1 MVQMN
6 QFAEQKLRHRSREKN
21 VWTPKGGKRLG
32 GGWRWWCDELG
43 DWD

>member
-21 VWTPKGGKRLG
+21 LWTQRGESGR
-32 GGWRWWCDELG
+32 GGWWDELG
-43 DWD
+43 EWD